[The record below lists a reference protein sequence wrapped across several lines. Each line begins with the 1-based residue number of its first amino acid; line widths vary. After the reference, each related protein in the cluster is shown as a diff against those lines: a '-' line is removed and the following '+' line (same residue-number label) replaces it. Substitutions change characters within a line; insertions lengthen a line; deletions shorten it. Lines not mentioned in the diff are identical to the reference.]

1 MMETGSLHHA
11 IGLTMGLLFGSIA
24 VGCRQPVPASPTY
37 VADVRPIFMSRC
49 VRCHGAGGT
58 LNDEH
63 AATGPDAAVLNH
75 FLLSFN
81 GYLNQYGD
89 QGNCTTDAGGIPLP
103 PACKAGA
110 YRLVTSGAMKEYLP
124 IMPLPPAPPLDDWE
138 RSVVAAWVD
147 NPLCISNVNDCPG
160 M

>member
-1 MMETGSLHHA
+1 MDTRLLRQTIGSALTLLLAGIA
-11 IGLTMGLLFGSIA
+11 IGCKPA
-24 VGCRQPVPASPTY
+24 VPASPTY

-63 AATGPDAAVLNH
+63 SATGPDAAVLNR
-75 FLLSFN
+75 FLSGFN
-81 GYLNQYGD
+81 GYLDHYGD
-89 QGNCTTDAGGIPLP
+89 QGDCTTDAGGIPAS

-110 YRLVTSGAMKEYLP
+110 YRLVIVGAMKQYLP
-124 IMPLPPAPPLDDWE
+124 MMPLPPAPPLDEWE
-138 RSVVAAWVD
+138 RDVVAAWVE
-147 NPLCISNVNDCPG
+147 NPLCISAVNDCPG

>member
-1 MMETGSLHHA
+1 METGVLRYAVGLATGLSFASIA
-11 IGLTMGLLFGSIA
+11 IG
-24 VGCRQPVPASPTY
+24 CRPPAPASPTY

-75 FLLSFN
+75 FLSSFN
-81 GYLNQYGD
+81 GYLDHYGD
-89 QGNCTTDAGGIPLP
+89 QGDCAADAGGIPRP

-110 YRLVTSGAMKEYLP
+110 YHLVTSGAMKQYLP

-138 RSVVAAWVD
+138 RDVVGAWVD
-147 NPLCISNVNDCPG
+147 NPLCIATVNDCPG